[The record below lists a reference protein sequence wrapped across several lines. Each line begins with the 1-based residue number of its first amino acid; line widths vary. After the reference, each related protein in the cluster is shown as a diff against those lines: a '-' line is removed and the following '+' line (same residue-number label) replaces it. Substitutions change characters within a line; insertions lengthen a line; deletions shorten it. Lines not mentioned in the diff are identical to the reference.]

1 MDARERAA
9 RASWDMT
16 LEELEGTEWARKFKE
31 DSPVSYAQA
40 LRYAQSRDLR
50 VYVHKTN
57 ETGEVQWAISVLDE
71 DSSDD
76 FWMDAMQTKKEAL
89 ELCRHM
95 GWKVSR

>member
-1 MDARERAA
+1 MDTREA
-9 RASWDMT
+9 RASWEMRP
-16 LEELEGTEWARKFKE
+16 EELEATEWARRFKE

-40 LRYAQSRDLR
+40 LRYAQSKDLR